1 LSSAPRSPPSAPANK
16 LRRTARE
23 ITQRYDDAL
32 AQSGV
37 AVTQLPI
44 LVALGSKGDLP
55 MTILAEKLS
64 LDRTTLTRNLRILEI
79 RGLVQI
85 VAHEE
90 DARVHLAS
98 LTSRAHACWEKRAL
112 RDRDVAPSDTG
123 QEDSCPPR
131 PKRSRTRRSRTTPRQ
146 ASTVRRSRHARA
158 SAAADRL
165 AAPSC

>member
-1 LSSAPRSPPSAPANK
+1 MNPIRGAGPPGHGLCVKCRSTLGPKACIYTFMSDLSARELELCAKVSTLCVCNQ

-32 AQSGV
+32 AESGV

-55 MTILAEKLS
+55 MTILAGKLS

-98 LTSRAHACWEKRAL
+98 LTSAGARVLGEA
-112 RDRDVAPSDTG
+112 
-123 QEDSCPPR
+123 
-131 PKRSRTRRSRTTPRQ
+131 RSARSGCCT
-146 ASTVRRSRHARA
+146 
-158 SAAADRL
+158 
-165 AAPSC
+165 

>member
-1 LSSAPRSPPSAPANK
+1 VYTHVYERSQRSRLCAKVSTSAPATS

-32 AQSGV
+32 AESGV

-55 MTILAEKLS
+55 MTILAGKLS

-98 LTSRAHACWEKRAL
+98 LTSAGARVLGEA
-112 RDRDVAPSDTG
+112 
-123 QEDSCPPR
+123 
-131 PKRSRTRRSRTTPRQ
+131 RSARSGCCT
-146 ASTVRRSRHARA
+146 
-158 SAAADRL
+158 
-165 AAPSC
+165 